1 MHIFLFWKLDIISP
15 IKLCK
20 FWNEGI
26 CKERKTVSQSKSC
39 KYPVV
44 KSIFKS
50 LWLNCNSFFS
60 NWSFDNLA
68 RCAKLIC
75 LKYFNEHVSSASYTI
90 MRQNRL
96 NLVNEIKNE
105 YCFSKLRLLC
115 FWVKTESLS

>member
-1 MHIFLFWKLDIISP
+1 MHIFLFWKLDIISL
-15 IKLCK
+15 IKLRK
-20 FWNEGI
+20 FWNKSI
-26 CKERKTVSQSKSC
+26 CEERKTVSQSKSC